1 MKIRFLGTGTS
12 VGVPAIGCRCAVCL
26 SSDPRN
32 RRTRSSIA
40 VEYDGM
46 RLVIDTGP
54 DFRQQMLDAGI
65 DHLDAVLYTHSHAD
79 HVFGFDDLRRFN
91 YVQGTAIP
99 IFGDKSTIDTI
110 RCTFRYA
117 FQPPQQPGATKP
129 EIVPHVVTG
138 PFHLGTIPVTPVPI
152 YHGQLLVTGYRLGP
166 FAYLTDCS
174 GIPDSSMLLLK
185 GVTVLVLSA
194 LRMTPHPTH
203 FTIGQALETIER
215 LAPEKAFLTHLSHE
229 VDHAAVERSLPPSV
243 FLAYDGLEL
252 DVDMG

>member
-1 MKIRFLGTGTS
+1 MKIHFLGTGTS
-12 VGVPAIGCRCAVCL
+12 VGVPAIGCRCPVCL

-54 DFRQQMLDAGI
+54 DFRQQVLTAGI

-91 YVQGTAIP
+91 YVQGEAIP
-99 IFGDKSTIDTI
+99 IFGDKPTIDNI

-138 PFHLGTIPVTPVPI
+138 PFHLRTMPVTPVPI
-152 YHGQLLVTGYRLGP
+152 YHGRLLVTGYRLGP

-174 GIPDSSMLLLK
+174 GIPESSMPLLD

-194 LRMTPHPTH
+194 LRPTPHPTH
-203 FTIGQALETIER
+203 FTIGQAVELIER
-215 LAPEKAFLTHLSHE
+215 IGPKKAFLTHLSHE
-229 VDHAAVERSLPPSV
+229 VDHAEVEQSLPPCV